1 MCNILSVQSRS
12 ACVGQS
18 DSPTV
23 GGGAEVVVASLY
35 CKHGAQELVAGL
47 APLGYQGSI
56 RDLFSHKIVV
66 LRPGMRES
74 TSINQ
79 TGCTSTS
86 KVRTSSCEM
95 ALRTYLR
102 S

>member
-1 MCNILSVQSRS
+1 M
-12 ACVGQS
+12 GQS

-23 GGGAEVVVASLY
+23 GGGAEVVVSSLY

-56 RDLFSHKIVV
+56 RDFFSHKIVG

-74 TSINQ
+74 TSVNQ
-79 TGCTSTS
+79 TGSTAIS
-86 KVRTSSCEM
+86 KVRTSSWEM